1 MDLFHEETINI
12 TVSKEDAVIIA
23 KCLKIAKA
31 RKKLEANQELRKG
44 FTQLSAGK
52 TEMVN
57 KINQLEHYL
66 HYLLK

>member
-1 MDLFHEETINI
+1 MDLFHEETVDIR
-12 TVSKEDAVIIA
+12 VSIDDARIIA